1 MLISGDFGATVP
13 MLPLRTSLDKD
24 PVMTTLS
31 GLDAIVPMLPI
42 LAPLSK
48 RPGDIQLSGCK
59 CDDVS
64 GLGDDC
70 PCKGVSPMTELVLGV
85 PIVLATAYATYH
97 VYMAMGG
104 VQKTGPKIGLGFGVF
119 VLGLSTVCGVLR
131 IGSTLFSKPA

>member
-13 MLPLRTSLDKD
+13 MLSITSPLSRD

-48 RPGDIQLSGCK
+48 RPGEIQLSGCK

-64 GLGDDC
+64 GLSGDDC
-70 PCKGVSPMTELVLGV
+70 PCKVSPATEIILGV
-85 PIVLATAYATYH
+85 PVVLATAYATYH
-97 VYMAMGG
+97 VYKAMGG
-104 VQKTGPKIGLGFGVF
+104 AQRTDAKIGLGIGIF
-119 VLGLSTVCGVLR
+119 VLGLSTVCGALR
-131 IGSTLFSKPA
+131 IGSTIFSKPS